1 MFSRS
6 LDTKRQFSP
15 QKRTCS
21 GGRSRCQS
29 SVKPCCHFNMSCMGG
44 HPEILLASKW
54 DQEEGKCLLSLI
66 ASSLFISGAVFTLLW
81 VINCTV
87 LCAQQKLVTCSME
100 NFETK
105 LKLLNK
111 KTSLTFLHH
120 FVENAD
126 FPLPG
131 TIHFLYE
138 NK

>member
-1 MFSRS
+1 
-6 LDTKRQFSP
+6 
-15 QKRTCS
+15 
-21 GGRSRCQS
+21 
-29 SVKPCCHFNMSCMGG
+29 MSCMRGY
-44 HPEILLASKW
+44 PEIVLASKG
-54 DQEEGKCLLSLI
+54 DQEE
-66 ASSLFISGAVFTLLW
+66 VFTLLW

-87 LCAQQKLVTCSME
+87 LCAQQRLVTCSME